1 MLRRRLTAT
10 VLVLLL
16 AALVVTV
23 GATVGAVQ
31 DWRQDLVRDGL
42 DAAAAERQLLQRV
55 AAASG
60 GTAAAALILTGAL
73 AWITIGRQL
82 RGVTSLVPLA
92 RRFGGGDL
100 DARMPERPGTEAGAL
115 AAAFNTMA
123 ADLQRELD
131 RRRRAEE
138 DLRRFLADASHE
150 LRTPVATVR
159 GYAELFR
166 RGAADDPDTLATAM
180 ARIESESA
188 RIGVLVE
195 GMLALA
201 GSAEAAAHRPERVPL
216 RELAAEAVDAA
227 RVRDV
232 DRRWLLEDGPDVHVS
247 GDRSSLRRLLDN
259 LLANGTAHTP
269 PATTITVRI
278 SAEPATALIEVADD
292 GPGLP
297 PTMTADPFARFT
309 RAAQQARTGAGLG
322 LAIVRAIAEAH
333 GGTADIADVEGGLT
347 VRVRLPETHEE
358 LQGIRPIGERGLH
371 DRRHR

>member
-10 VLVLLL
+10 VLALLL
-16 AALVVTV
+16 AALVLTV
-23 GATVGAVQ
+23 GATIGAVQ

-60 GTAAAALILTGAL
+60 GTAVAALLLTGVL
-73 AWITIGRQL
+73 AWVTIGRQL
-82 RGVTSLVPLA
+82 RGITGLVPLA

-100 DARMPERPGTEAGAL
+100 DARMPEHPGTETGAL

-123 ADLQRELD
+123 EELQRELE

-166 RGAADDPDTLATAM
+166 RGAADDPDSLATAM

-188 RIGVLVE
+188 RIGMLVE

-201 GSAEAAAHRPERVPL
+201 GSAEAAAHRPELVSL
-216 RELAAEAVDAA
+216 RDLAAEAVDAA

-232 DRRWLLEDGPDVHVS
+232 ERRWLLEDGPDVDVT
-247 GDRSSLRRLLDN
+247 GDVASLRRLVDN

-269 PATTITVRI
+269 PATTVTVRI
-278 SAEPATALIEVADD
+278 AAEPKAALIEVADD

-297 PTMTADPFARFT
+297 PSMTDPFARFT
-309 RAAQQARTGAGLG
+309 RADPRARTGAGLG

-333 GGTADIADVEGGLT
+333 GGTTRIPDTEQGLT
-347 VRVRLPETHEE
+347 VRVRLPTTNC
-358 LQGIRPIGERGLH
+358 G
-371 DRRHR
+371 